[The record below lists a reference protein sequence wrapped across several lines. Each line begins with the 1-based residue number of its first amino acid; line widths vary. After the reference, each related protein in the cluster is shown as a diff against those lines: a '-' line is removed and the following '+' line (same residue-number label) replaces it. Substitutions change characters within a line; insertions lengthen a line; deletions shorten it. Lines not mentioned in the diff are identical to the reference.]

1 MVRAALTGDERV
13 VIVDGDADS
22 SQIAAFERDRR
33 ALIRRGLAFGG
44 AVVAASSIPL
54 LLSVRNAFAAGEADK
69 TILAEA
75 IRLERI
81 AVLAY
86 DKAIETGLLS
96 RGVERLAKLIAGHER
111 EHAGA
116 LTTALTD
123 LGQPQPV
130 QPTAKDID
138 SVVKGIDDVNSQA
151 DILNFA
157 IELETA
163 AVAAYH
169 DAQQKFFD
177 AKLLQAGASIMASEG
192 QHLVVLRQALNK
204 PPVPNAFETGSK

>member
-1 MVRAALTGDERV
+1 MLEAMTGEERIS
-13 VIVDGDADS
+13 IVDGDADS
-22 SQIAAFERDRR
+22 AQIAAFERDRR
-33 ALIRRGLAFGG
+33 ELVRCGLALGG

-54 LLSVRNAFAAGEADK
+54 LLSVRNAFAAGEDDK
-69 TILAEA
+69 TILADA

-86 DKAIETGLLS
+86 DEVIGRGLLS
-96 RGVERLAKLIAGHER
+96 ARLERLANRIADHER

-123 LGQPQPV
+123 LRLRPPP

-138 SVVKGIDDVNSQA
+138 SVVKGIGEIDSQA

-169 DAQQKFFD
+169 DAQQRFYD
-177 AKLLQAGASIMASEG
+177 AKLLQTAASIMASEG